1 MTNLYTYIMARAN
14 NNPPKAA
21 EMAEEAYARFRAAA
35 NSAKGVLQQAEIGRF
50 EFAFMHGKGYESFA
64 WRPNDVVNLPANGG
78 SAGQPVLGIVSGYH
92 FQATGR
98 WTVVVQTAAS
108 KDVWCD
114 ADKLREASFP
124 PGLVEII
131 RRKFDKGEVD

>member
-21 EMAEEAYARFRAAA
+21 ELAEGAYARFRGAA
-35 NSAKGVLQQAEIGRF
+35 NAAKAEVGRF
-50 EFAFMHGKGYESFA
+50 EFAFTNGKGYESFV
-64 WRPNDVVNLPANGG
+64 WKPNDVVNVPANGG
-78 SAGQPVLGIVSGYH
+78 SAGQPVLGIVSGYR
-92 FQATGR
+92 FLATGR

-131 RRKFDKGEVD
+131 RKKFGEID

>member
-1 MTNLYTYIMARAN
+1 MTNLYTYIMARSN

-21 EMAEEAYARFRAAA
+21 ELAEEAYARYRGAA
-35 NSAKGVLQQAEIGRF
+35 NAKAGEVGRF
-50 EFAFMHGKGYESFA
+50 EFAFLHDKGFESFA
-64 WRPNDVVNLPANGG
+64 WKPNDVVNLPANGG
-78 SAGQPVLGIVSGYH
+78 SAGQPVLGIVSGYCLLS
-92 FQATGR
+92 TGK

-131 RRKFDKGEVD
+131 RKKFGEID